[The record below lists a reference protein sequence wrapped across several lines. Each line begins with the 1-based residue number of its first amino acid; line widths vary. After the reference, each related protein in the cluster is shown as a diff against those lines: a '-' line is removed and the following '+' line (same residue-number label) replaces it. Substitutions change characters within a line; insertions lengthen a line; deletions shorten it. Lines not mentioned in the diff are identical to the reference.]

1 MTIEDDPSYYSCYE
15 SKMGIKTFDE
25 RLSSL
30 YSSYDKHIKIPIEVN
45 KFLQLKQVNPLGN
58 SKLLYIIGLPK
69 I

>member
-45 KFLQLKQVNPLGN
+45 KFL
-58 SKLLYIIGLPK
+58 
-69 I
+69 